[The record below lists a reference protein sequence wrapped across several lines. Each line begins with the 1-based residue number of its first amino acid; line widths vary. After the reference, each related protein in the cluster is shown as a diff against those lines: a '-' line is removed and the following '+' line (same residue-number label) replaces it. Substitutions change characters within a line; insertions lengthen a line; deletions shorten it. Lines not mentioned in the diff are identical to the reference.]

1 MRLRRE
7 ELGMSREFLAGEI
20 EQPIERLIS
29 YENGWIRVEP
39 AILLRLSISLKL
51 SLAGFFAD
59 LDPSS
64 ACPEAAKR
72 RRAIR
77 AISDLPVRM
86 PALAFDR
93 GVEEPLVGTTLSQ
106 ARDKVGNIPGAEH
119 VAAPHVHGPI
129 DALAL
134 IPDRNGTDQPR
145 QIPGLLPL
153 AIMTMASF
161 VAGVGIMS
169 AFCFAIAPIIQ
180 DLIHSTF
187 AGH

>member
-29 YENGWIRVEP
+29 YENGWMRVEP
-39 AILLRLSISLKL
+39 ALLLRLSISLKL
-51 SLAGFFAD
+51 SLADFFAD

-64 ACPEAAKR
+64 ACPEVVKR
-72 RRAIR
+72 RLAIG
-77 AISDLPVRM
+77 ATSHLPVRM

-93 GVEEPLVGTTLSQ
+93 GVEEPIIGATLSQ
-106 ARDKVGNIPGAEH
+106 ARVKAGNTPGVEH
-119 VAAPHVHGPI
+119 VTAPHMHDPI

-134 IPDRNGTDQPR
+134 APDRNGTDEPR
-145 QIPGLLPL
+145 QIPGLFLL

-161 VAGVGIMS
+161 AAGLGIMS
-169 AFCFAIAPIIQ
+169 ALCFVVVPIIQ